1 MIFILYASLI
11 SFFGTF
17 LVMPSVIKLAIK
29 KRILTPGG
37 GRNIHEGFT
46 PNIGG
51 IAIFFGLLLS
61 NLFLLGF
68 YIKAQS
74 LDANLIDVNSFDK
87 FLSYIHVT
95 IACIIMFIVG
105 LSDDLTSLSSKTRF
119 FIQLIVAFS
128 FTYFADIRIETLGG
142 LFGIY
147 ELSHT
152 ISIIFSM
159 IVVIFIINSFNL
171 TDGLDSLATTLGIF
185 ILLAFAILFL
195 KNNHFYDATLCFAG
209 VSSLFAFFFYNKPPA
224 KIFMGD
230 SGSLVIGVI
239 IAYSAIQLC
248 NLPIDSKGTINPVF
262 ILCIIAYP
270 AVDTLRVFI
279 VRMLVGKS
287 PFSADRNHIHHI
299 LVDKDFNHGWASF
312 FAVCYSLILTCI
324 CFLFIEYITLSFIVM
339 VSLAILFIVLP
350 MASWSRNI
358 MRFLL
363 SRFKN

>member
-1 MIFILYASLI
+1 MTFILYASLI

-29 KRILTPGG
+29 KRILTAGG
-37 GRNIHEGFT
+37 GRNAHEGFT

-61 NLFLLGF
+61 NIFLLGF
-68 YIKAQS
+68 YIKSQA
-74 LDANLIDVNSFDK
+74 LDTSIIDVNSLDK
-87 FLSYIHVT
+87 FLSYIHIT

-119 FIQLIVAFS
+119 LIQLIVAFC
-128 FTYFADIRIETLGG
+128 FTYFGDIRIETLSG
-142 LFGIY
+142 LFGVY
-147 ELSHT
+147 ELSY
-152 ISIIFSM
+152 IVSIIFSM

-185 ILLAFAILFL
+185 ILLSFAILFL

-248 NLPIDSKGTINPVF
+248 NLPIDSNGTINPVF

-279 VRMLVGKS
+279 VRMLAGKS
-287 PFSADRNHIHHI
+287 PFVADRNHIHHI
-299 LVDKDFNHGWASF
+299 LVDKSFNHAWASF
-312 FAVCYSLILTCI
+312 FAVSYCVILTCI
-324 CFLFIEYITLSFIVM
+324 CFIFIEYITLSFIIM

-363 SRFKN
+363 SRYRN

>member
-1 MIFILYASLI
+1 MTFILYASLI

-29 KRILTPGG
+29 KRILTAGG
-37 GRNIHEGFT
+37 GRNVHEGFT

-61 NLFLLGF
+61 NLFLLVF
-68 YIKAQS
+68 YIKSQA
-74 LDANLIDVNSFDK
+74 LVTPTIDVNYLGK

-95 IACIIMFIVG
+95 IACIVMFIVG

-119 FIQLIVAFS
+119 LIQLIVAFC
-128 FTYFADIRIETLGG
+128 FTYFADVRIDTLGG
-142 LFGIY
+142 LFGVY
-147 ELSHT
+147 ELSY
-152 ISIIFSM
+152 IFSIIFSM

-185 ILLAFAILFL
+185 ILLSFAILFL
-195 KNNHFYDATLCFAG
+195 INNHFYDATLCFAG
-209 VSSLFAFFFYNKPPA
+209 VSSLFAFLFYNKPPA
-224 KIFMGD
+224 RIFMGD

-248 NLPIDSKGTINPVF
+248 NLPIDLNGTINPVF
-262 ILCIIAYP
+262 VLCIIAYP
-270 AVDTLRVFI
+270 AVDTLRVFT
-279 VRMLVGKS
+279 VRIISGKS
-287 PFSADRNHIHHI
+287 PFSADRNHIHHL
-299 LVDKDFNHGWASF
+299 LVDKDFNHAWASF
-312 FAVCYSLILTCI
+312 FAVSYSMILSCI
-324 CFLFIEYITLSFIVM
+324 CFLFVEHITLSFIVM
-339 VSLAILFIVLP
+339 VPLAILFIVLP

-363 SRFKN
+363 SRFRN